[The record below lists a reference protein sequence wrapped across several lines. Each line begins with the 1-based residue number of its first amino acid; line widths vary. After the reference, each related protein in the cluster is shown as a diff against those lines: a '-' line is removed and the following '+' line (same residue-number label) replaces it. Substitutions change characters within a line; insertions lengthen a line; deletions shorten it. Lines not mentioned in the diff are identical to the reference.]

1 MDIKNLRGLAKKIV
15 LESEGY
21 SSFAKDQ
28 ILNFIEETNSTNI
41 KGFILDGEIKNL
53 NESSDV
59 KEVVD
64 ARFSNF
70 LTSISKNIKESS
82 EFFDLSRDVISNY
95 LESLEL
101 EESKTQE
108 MIDYVMCEASEYQIL
123 GTLIEGNMPEQYDPN
138 HEVEL
143 LESLNSIAGTSFI
156 TEGSALAVIPGNKAH
171 DVNKLGTAAR
181 RAGAHA
187 KKLMNIGHNAKVYAR
202 RGAYKVANKVDRTA
216 WKSKTKAKSVLK
228 NIKGDKKKAA
238 GNLAIAAIVAYAA
251 YRLYKRL
258 TSATA
263 NCHGDQACVKRV
275 RTQAIKA
282 QISKLKSGMSSC
294 SQAKNP
300 DKCKAALNTKI
311 SKLQSR
317 LSKI

>member
-187 KKLMNIGHNAKVYAR
+187 KKLMNIGHNAKVYAK
-202 RGAYKVANKVDRTA
+202 RGASKVGQAA
-216 WKSKTKAKSVLK
+216 WSAKYKAKNVLK
-228 NIKGDKKKAA
+228 HPVQNKKTV
-238 GNLAIAAIVAYAA
+238 GGLVIATLVAYAA
-251 YRLYKRL
+251 YKLYKKYL
-258 TSATA
+258 ADIKKKCGS
-263 NCHGDQACVKRV
+263 DQACMKRY
-275 RTQAIKA
+275 RIQGLKA
-282 QISKLKSGMSSC
+282 QISKLKSGMSQC
-294 SQAKNP
+294 SQSKNP
-300 DKCKAALNTKI
+300 SKCKASINVKI
-311 SKLQSR
+311 AKLQSK
-317 LSKI
+317 LSNM